1 MALETT
7 ATFIGHNECFGLSAE
22 KLKNTIRELIKKGV
36 TDFLSGGQ
44 GGFDR
49 LCGRCVYELKK
60 EFPHINNYLVIP
72 YLSFNVYTA
81 NGASEMIKEIVAN
94 IKTDDLEILFRMDS
108 GYFDEK
114 IIETIESLGCKYLIK
129 AKSYSTLASQ
139 ATNSSVVFVKGEEGR
154 ETTELFT
161 KLDNW
166 EKDRRFVVSRVL
178 KPEKER
184 AQISLLEGSEYEYFF
199 FVTNTTLLSEKVV
212 ISYEKRGNAENY
224 IKEAKYDMAV
234 GHLLLKS
241 FWANEAVFQMMM
253 LSYNLFLLFKI
264 DSLEPSEYRQ
274 QIKTFRLKYVFLAAK
289 IIKTARTVIMNLS
302 ENYPYKEVYE
312 KCLV

>member
-1 MALETT
+1 
-7 ATFIGHNECFGLSAE
+7 
-22 KLKNTIRELIKKGV
+22 
-36 TDFLSGGQ
+36 
-44 GGFDR
+44 
-49 LCGRCVYELKK
+49 
-60 EFPHINNYLVIP
+60 
-72 YLSFNVYTA
+72 
-81 NGASEMIKEIVAN
+81 MIKEIVAN

-199 FVTNTTLLSEKVV
+199 FVTNTKLLSEKLYPMKNVAMLRTILKKPNTTWRWV
-212 ISYEKRGNAENY
+212 IFYLNHFGQMKRC
-224 IKEAKYDMAV
+224 
-234 GHLLLKS
+234 
-241 FWANEAVFQMMM
+241 
-253 LSYNLFLLFKI
+253 FK
-264 DSLEPSEYRQ
+264 
-274 QIKTFRLKYVFLAAK
+274 
-289 IIKTARTVIMNLS
+289 
-302 ENYPYKEVYE
+302 
-312 KCLV
+312 